1 MPAKKLKQKKTPQK
15 KKAELDLLH
24 DPVLRSGIVATLALF
39 TLLLLI
45 PLSPCK
51 FIAGK
56 TLAASWGMC
65 GQLGWDSLSPGFF
78 ITDLGVLWLGRIDL
92 AGQARWFV
100 FAGLFGVLYLLYLK
114 VYICCLTK
122 CKCFCC

>member
-1 MPAKKLKQKKTPQK
+1 MPAKKLKTKKTPPE
-15 KKAELDLLH
+15 KAAEPGLLH

-56 TLAASWGMC
+56 TLVTSWGTC
-65 GQLGWDSLSPGFF
+65 GQIGWDSLSPGYR
-78 ITDLGVLWLGRIDL
+78 ITDLSVMWFGRIDL
-92 AGQARWFV
+92 VEPARWFV
-100 FAGLFGVLYLLYLK
+100 FAGIFGVLYMLYLK
-114 VYICCLTK
+114 VYSCCLTK

>member
-1 MPAKKLKQKKTPQK
+1 MPAKKLKQKNTPQK

-51 FIAGK
+51 SVAD
-56 TLAASWGMC
+56 TTSWGIC
-65 GQLGWDSLSPGFF
+65 GQAGWDSLAPGYELADRSVFWF
-78 ITDLGVLWLGRIDL
+78 GGVDLTGP
-92 AGQARWFV
+92 ARGFV